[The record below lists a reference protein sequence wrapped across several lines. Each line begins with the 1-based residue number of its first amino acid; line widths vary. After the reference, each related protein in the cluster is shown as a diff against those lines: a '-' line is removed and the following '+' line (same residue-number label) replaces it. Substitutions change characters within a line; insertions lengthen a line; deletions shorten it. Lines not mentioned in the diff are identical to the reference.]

1 MKELLGVLAQL
12 FYEVNMHSS
21 MDGFTGAIGASDHS
35 QRVDGSAMESCP
47 DIAATHPETIVLQP
61 CSQLTQEQSLA
72 FQQTLEAALELAQE
86 SVIVDML
93 WVETVDAEGIA
104 ALVAGLEKAADL
116 GKLLSFQSLRHPIRV
131 AVDLEWQRQRYHRL
145 GQWHDRTGANLAQFL
160 GKTRKRA
167 S

>member
-1 MKELLGVLAQL
+1 M
-12 FYEVNMHSS
+12 YSP
-21 MDGFTGAIGASDHS
+21 MDGLMGAISASAERE
-35 QRVDGSAMESCP
+35 QKPENTIAMSPNE
-47 DIAATHPETIVLQP
+47 AATDLDTIVLQP
-61 CSQLTQEQSLA
+61 CSPLTQEQSLA

-86 SVIVDML
+86 SVIVDLL
-93 WVETVDAEGIA
+93 WVETADVEGIA

-131 AVDLEWQRQRYHRL
+131 AVDLEWQRQRYYRL

-160 GKTRKRA
+160 GSTRKRT